1 VIFLNKI
8 LRKKTKIEAKM
19 EKLNIGI
26 IGLGAIGQKHC
37 SAIAALERAKLCAVA
52 DINEKVLSSTAAQY
66 GANPYANVKDMLK
79 HPGLDA
85 VVVATP
91 DDLHRDACVLVAQA
105 GKHILVEK
113 PIATTV
119 EDAQAIINAAETAGV
134 KLMVGFTLRFSL
146 HYMQARKAATDG
158 TLGDLVSIYARREN
172 VISQPE
178 RLKGRCGALM
188 FLGPHDFDILRWV
201 VGSEPVSIYTQAAT
215 SVPSVYPIENETFS
229 IFRFANGVIG
239 CAQIG
244 WYLQDK
250 HPAGRDFKLD
260 IIGNKGSLNLDQM
273 RQGIEIYTQN
283 GAKFPSVSAGL
294 IDEDRAF
301 VDCLLDKKDVP
312 VTGKDGLAAVRM
324 VLAAMKSIETSQPV
338 NL

>member
-1 VIFLNKI
+1 
-8 LRKKTKIEAKM
+8 M
-19 EKLNIGI
+19 EKLNIGV

-37 SAIAALERAKLCAVA
+37 SAIAVLERAKLCAVA
-52 DINEKVLSSTAAQY
+52 DINDKALSSTAAQF
-66 GANPYANVKDMLK
+66 GAAPYMDVKEMLK

-91 DDLHRDACVLVAQA
+91 DDLHRDACVLAAQA

-119 EDAQAIINAAETAGV
+119 EDAQAIINATETAGV

-146 HYMQARKAATDG
+146 HYMQARKAASDG
-158 TLGDLVSIYARREN
+158 TLGDMVSIYTRREN
-172 VISQPE
+172 VISQPD
-178 RLKGRCGALM
+178 RLKGRCGVLM
-188 FLGPHDFDILRWV
+188 FLGPHDFDAMRWI

-215 SVPSVYPIENETFS
+215 SVPSTYPIENETFS
-229 IFRFANGVIG
+229 IIRFANGVVG

-244 WYLQDK
+244 WFLQDK

-294 IDEDRAF
+294 VDEDRAF
-301 VDCLLDKKDVP
+301 VDCILDNKAVP
-312 VTGKDGLAAVRM
+312 VTGQDGLAATRM
-324 VLAAMKSIETSQPV
+324 VLAAMKSIETGQPA

>member
-1 VIFLNKI
+1 
-8 LRKKTKIEAKM
+8 M
-19 EKLNIGI
+19 EKLNICV

-37 SAIAALERAKLCAVA
+37 SALAVLERARLCAVA
-52 DINEKVLSSTAAQY
+52 DINEKVLSSTATQY
-66 GANPYANVKDMLK
+66 SATPYTDAKELLK
-79 HPGLDA
+79 HPDLDA

-91 DDLHRDACVLVAQA
+91 DNLHRDACVLAAQA

-119 EDAQAIINAAETAGV
+119 EDAQAVINAAETAGV

-146 HYMQARKAATDG
+146 HYMQAKKAASDG

-172 VISQPE
+172 VISQPD
-178 RLKGRCGALM
+178 RLKGRCGVLM
-188 FLGPHDFDILRWV
+188 FLGPHDFDAMRWI
-201 VGSEPVSIYTQAAT
+201 VGSEPVSIYTQAAA
-215 SVPSVYPIENETFS
+215 SVPSAYPIENETFS
-229 IFRFANGVIG
+229 IIRFANGVIG

-244 WYLQDK
+244 WYLQDR

-294 IDEDRAF
+294 VDEDRAF
-301 VDCLLDKKDVP
+301 VDCILDNKQVP
-312 VTGKDGLAAVRM
+312 VTGQDGLAAVCM
-324 VLAAMKSIETSQPV
+324 VLAAMQSIETGQPV

>member
-1 VIFLNKI
+1 
-8 LRKKTKIEAKM
+8 M
-19 EKLNIGI
+19 EKLNIGV

-37 SAIAALERAKLCAVA
+37 SAIAVLERAKLCAVA
-52 DINEKVLSSTAAQY
+52 DINDKVMSSTAAQF
-66 GANPYANVKDMLK
+66 GATPYTDVKEMLK

-85 VVVATP
+85 VVIATP
-91 DDLHRDACVLVAQA
+91 DDLHRDACVLAAQA

-119 EDAQAIINAAETAGV
+119 EDAQAIIDAAETAGV

-146 HYMQARKAATDG
+146 HYMQARKAASDG
-158 TLGDLVSIYARREN
+158 TLGDMVSIYTRREN
-172 VISQPE
+172 VISQPD
-178 RLKGRCGALM
+178 RLKGRCGVLM
-188 FLGPHDFDILRWV
+188 FLGPHDFDAMRWII
-201 VGSEPVSIYTQAAT
+201 GSEPVSVYTQAAT
-215 SVPSVYPIENETFS
+215 SVPSAYPIENETFS
-229 IFRFANGVIG
+229 IIRFANGVVG

-244 WYLQDK
+244 WFLQDK

-294 IDEDRAF
+294 VDEDRAF
-301 VDCLLDKKDVP
+301 VDCILDNKTVP
-312 VTGKDGLAAVRM
+312 VTGQDGLAATRM
-324 VLAAMKSIETSQPV
+324 VLAAMKSIETGQPV

>member
-1 VIFLNKI
+1 
-8 LRKKTKIEAKM
+8 M
-19 EKLNIGI
+19 EKLNIGV

-37 SAIAALERAKLCAVA
+37 TAVAALERARLCAVA
-52 DINEKVLSSTAAQY
+52 DIDEKALSATAARY
-66 GANPYANVKDMLK
+66 DATPYTNVEEMLQ
-79 HPGLDA
+79 HAGLEA

-91 DDLHRDACVLVAQA
+91 DDLHREACVLAARA

-119 EDAQAIINAAETAGV
+119 EDAEAIIAAAEAASV

-146 HYMQARKAATDG
+146 HYQQAKKAAGDG

-172 VISQPE
+172 IISQPD
-178 RLKGRCGALM
+178 RLKGRCGVLM
-188 FLGPHDFDILRWV
+188 FLGPHDFDAMRWI

-229 IFRFANGVIG
+229 IIRFANGVIG

-244 WYLQDK
+244 WSLPDK

-294 IDEDRAF
+294 VDEDRAF
-301 VDCLLDKKDVP
+301 VDCVLDDKEVP
-312 VTGKDGLAAVRM
+312 VTGQDGLAAVRM
-324 VLAAMKSIETSQPV
+324 VLGAMKSVETSQPID
-338 NL
+338 L

>member
-1 VIFLNKI
+1 
-8 LRKKTKIEAKM
+8 M
-19 EKLNIGI
+19 ERLNIGV

-37 SAIAALERAKLCAVA
+37 SAIAALERATLCAVA
-52 DINEKVLSSTAAQY
+52 DINENVLASTAAQY
-66 GANPYANVKDMLK
+66 GATPYADVNQLLE
-79 HPGLDA
+79 HPSLDA

-91 DDLHRDACVLVAQA
+91 DDLHRDACVLAAQA

-119 EDAQAIINAAETAGV
+119 EDAEAIISAAETAGV

-146 HYMQARKAATDG
+146 HYMQARKAASDG
-158 TLGDLVSIYARREN
+158 TLGELVSIYARREN
-172 VISQPE
+172 VISQPD
-178 RLKGRCGALM
+178 RLKGRCGVLM
-188 FLGPHDFDILRWV
+188 FLGPHDFDALRWI
-201 VGSEPVSIYTQAAT
+201 VGSEPVSIYTQAST
-215 SVPSVYPIENETFS
+215 SVPGNYPIENETFS
-229 IFRFANGVIG
+229 IIRFANGVIG

-244 WYLQDK
+244 WFLQDK

-294 IDEDRAF
+294 VDEDRAF
-301 VDCLLDKKDVP
+301 VDCILDNKPVP
-312 VTGKDGLAAVRM
+312 VTGQDGLAAVRM
-324 VLAAMKSIETSQPV
+324 VLAAMKSIETCQPV
-338 NL
+338 DL

>member
-1 VIFLNKI
+1 
-8 LRKKTKIEAKM
+8 M
-19 EKLNIGI
+19 EKLNIGV

-37 SAIAALERAKLCAVA
+37 NAIAVLERARLCAVA
-52 DINEKVLSSTAAQY
+52 DINEKVLSSTASQY
-66 GANPYANVKDMLK
+66 SATPYIDVKEMLK
-79 HPGLDA
+79 HPNLDA

-91 DDLHRDACVLVAQA
+91 DDLHRDACVLAAQA

-119 EDAQAIINAAETAGV
+119 EDAQAIIDATETTGV
-134 KLMVGFTLRFSL
+134 KLMVGFTLRFSQ
-146 HYMQARKAATDG
+146 HYMQARKVAGDG
-158 TLGDLVSIYARREN
+158 MLGDLVSIYTRREN

-178 RLKGRCGALM
+178 RLKGRCGVLM
-188 FLGPHDFDILRWV
+188 FLGPHDFDAMRWI
-201 VGSEPVSIYTQAAT
+201 VGSEPASIYTQAAT
-215 SVPSVYPIENETFS
+215 SVPSTYPIENETFS
-229 IFRFANGVIG
+229 IIRFANGVIG

-283 GAKFPSVSAGL
+283 GAKFPSVSTGL
-294 IDEDRAF
+294 VDEDRAF
-301 VDCLLDKKDVP
+301 VDCIVDNKDVP
-312 VTGKDGLAAVRM
+312 ATGQDGLVAVRM
-324 VLAAMKSIETSQPV
+324 VLAAMESIETGQPV